1 MSSAPEAQ
9 CQPRASQTVGS
20 LRMCLGLG
28 RRTGAGKVSRGREME
43 AARGADMPEY
53 EQKSSYSSGFPRS
66 AGDPELPGETQGSL
80 EVCFSYSV

>member
-1 MSSAPEAQ
+1 
-9 CQPRASQTVGS
+9 
-20 LRMCLGLG
+20 
-28 RRTGAGKVSRGREME
+28 ME
-43 AARGADMPEY
+43 AARGVDMPEY